1 MLTDGRLLMLAQLH
15 DLRRRLT
22 GLGKRLIAPQ
32 LVSYLPCLK
41 HGWHNRRARLQQRQR
56 RVGRTGCGV
65 DDQLRRIIMPTG
77 GKGLEVVIESP
88 PMGS

>member
-32 LVSYLPCLK
+32 LVGYLLCLK
-41 HGWHNRRARLQQRQR
+41 HGWHNRRARLQ
-56 RVGRTGCGV
+56 
-65 DDQLRRIIMPTG
+65 
-77 GKGLEVVIESP
+77 
-88 PMGS
+88 